1 MLTGMLGVLL
11 AVLAAGPAAIAGDP
25 SDPASRYRIVTAQA
39 KASSPATSTCGRYA
53 IAAESRY
60 APEARSRD
68 GRYALKAVNLPAVGC
83 DPFPD
88 PLFQNGFESP

>member
-1 MLTGMLGVLL
+1 MLSSMLGVLL
-11 AVLAAGPAAIAGDP
+11 AVVAAGPAATADDP
-25 SDPASRYRIVTAQA
+25 DDPVSRYRIVTAPTEA
-39 KASSPATSTCGRYA
+39 TSPATSTCGRYA
-53 IAAESRY
+53 VAAESRY

-88 PLFQNGFESP
+88 PLFRNGFESP